1 MNGSFCAIYDSL
13 LVLDCCNKPIF
24 ISIHTVNP
32 PCSSYQYSIQMQ
44 IRQSKESTL
53 ALLDLV
59 LRRQKDILNQ
69 PGMIFLT
76 ATLILQST
84 MTTIIKIASS
94 KLIACILS
102 MSGFFFNTSSA
113 FILDIIYL
121 TEQSKS
127 LFASL

>member
-44 IRQSKESTL
+44 ISQSKESTL

-59 LRRQKDILNQ
+59 LLETERYFKPTRNDLLDSDSHLTINNDYDHQDSIFKTYCLHLENVRILLLRL
-69 PGMIFLT
+69 F
-76 ATLILQST
+76 
-84 MTTIIKIASS
+84 
-94 KLIACILS
+94 S
-102 MSGFFFNTSSA
+102 MNP
-113 FILDIIYL
+113 
-121 TEQSKS
+121 
-127 LFASL
+127 